1 MKDTAEPIVRLQK
14 ISKYFPGVLAN
25 DKVDFD
31 LRKGEIHT
39 LLGENGAGKS
49 TLMSVLDGLYQPDE
63 GDIYIDG
70 QLVRFHSPTD
80 AMRHGIGM
88 IHQHFML
95 VETLTVLE
103 NVILGVK
110 SEPFYINKKK
120 TAEKIREISDQYNFG
135 INPFLKIWQLSV
147 GEQQKVE
154 IIKTL
159 FRGARV
165 LILDEPTAVLTPQE
179 ADAFFEILEKMV
191 GEGKSIIFISHKLNE
206 VMKIS
211 DRITVLRKGKVVGTV
226 QKKDTSEE
234 KLAEMMVGRKV
245 LFSLERKLLKQED
258 QHEILRLENVEAF
271 DDKGV
276 KALKGINLEIRSGEI
291 FGLAG
296 VSGNGQRILSDA
308 IAGLRSISSGKILLK
323 GEDITGFSPYAIA
336 QRGLNYIPPD
346 RLKMG
351 LIPNLSSL
359 NNAILRCYTREP
371 VSKGWFIDYAEASRF
386 ADKLIEEYD
395 IMVPRKE
402 APVKLLSGGNMQ
414 KLLFAREATEN
425 PDVLIAVHPTRGLD
439 IGATEFIRKELLKQ
453 RNNGVAVLLISEDLD
468 EIFMLS
474 DRIGVIFEGQILE
487 VMDIQEADLE
497 KIGLLMA
504 GLKTNTQQQ
513 EEKNTAAR

>member
-1 MKDTAEPIVRLQK
+1 MNDSSEPIVRLHK

-31 LRKGEIHT
+31 LRRGEIHT

-63 GDIYIDG
+63 GEIYIEG
-70 QLVRFHSPTD
+70 KQVRFHSPTD

-103 NVILGVK
+103 NVILGIR

-120 TAEKIREISDQYNFG
+120 TAERIREISDQYNFD
-135 INPFLKIWQLSV
+135 IDPSLKIWQLSV

-211 DRITVLRKGKVVGTV
+211 DRITVLRKGKVIGTV
-226 QKKDTSEE
+226 RKEDTSEE

-245 LFSLERKLLKQED
+245 LFSLDRNPLKQGREV
-258 QHEILRLENVEAF
+258 LRLENVEAYN
-271 DDKGV
+271 DKGI
-276 KALKGINLEIRSGEI
+276 KALKKINLSIRSGEI
-291 FGLAG
+291 FGIAG

-308 IAGLRSISSGKILLK
+308 IAGIRSISSGKIYLK
-323 GEDITGFSPYAIA
+323 GKDITGLSPSTIA
-336 QRGLNYIPPD
+336 RMGLTYIPPD

-351 LIPNLSSL
+351 LIPNLSSVS
-359 NNAILRCYTREP
+359 NAILRCYTREP
-371 VSKGWFIDYAEASRF
+371 VCRRCFIDYSAAARF
-386 ADKLIEEYD
+386 ADQLIESYD
-395 IMVPRKE
+395 IMVPRKD

-414 KLLFAREATEN
+414 KLLFAREAAEN

-474 DRIGVIFEGQILE
+474 DRIGVIFDGQILE
-487 VMDIQEADLE
+487 VMDIEDADLE

-504 GLKTNTQQQ
+504 GLTPPTNSK
-513 EEKNTAAR
+513 EASPAAR